1 MAGNILN
8 NLGSLPIVFASG
20 KGSTLTDVDG
30 KKYIDFVSGIG
41 VNCLGHGHPALVK
54 AIADQAAKQIHVSNY
69 YNSDTGLAFSAKL
82 LARTGMEKVFFCNSG
97 AEANES
103 AIKMARK
110 YGAESDA
117 ASGKKAGTRHVIVT
131 LLKSFHGRTVTTLSA
146 TGQEK
151 FHPAH
156 FAPYTPGFKYIPA
169 NDYEAIKMAFDQT
182 TCALMIECVQGE
194 GGVNLIDTEWAKA
207 AAAAARAAGALV
219 IADEVQTGVGRT
231 GTYLASEALGFDP
244 DIVTLAKGIA
254 GGIPMGACLA
264 KGKAAPVFK
273 AGDHQST
280 FGGNPLACSGG
291 LVVLEETGK
300 PGFLARVSE
309 KGDYIR
315 SKIAAWKLPCV
326 TEIRGKGLMIGIDV
340 TGTCSKSATAG
351 EIQLECLKDG
361 LCISTAGPQTL
372 RFLPPLVITMEEID
386 AGLEILKKIL
396 A

>member
-1 MAGNILN
+1 
-8 NLGSLPIVFASG
+8 
-20 KGSTLTDVDG
+20 
-30 KKYIDFVSGIG
+30 
-41 VNCLGHGHPALVK
+41 
-54 AIADQAAKQIHVSNY
+54 
-69 YNSDTGLAFSAKL
+69 
-82 LARTGMEKVFFCNSG
+82 
-97 AEANES
+97 
-103 AIKMARK
+103 
-110 YGAESDA
+110 
-117 ASGKKAGTRHVIVT
+117 
-131 LLKSFHGRTVTTLSA
+131 
-146 TGQEK
+146 
-151 FHPAH
+151 
-156 FAPYTPGFKYIPA
+156 
-169 NDYEAIKMAFDQT
+169 
-182 TCALMIECVQGE
+182 
-194 GGVNLIDTEWAKA
+194 
-207 AAAAARAAGALV
+207 
-219 IADEVQTGVGRT
+219 
-231 GTYLASEALGFDP
+231 
-244 DIVTLAKGIA
+244 
-254 GGIPMGACLA
+254 MGACLA